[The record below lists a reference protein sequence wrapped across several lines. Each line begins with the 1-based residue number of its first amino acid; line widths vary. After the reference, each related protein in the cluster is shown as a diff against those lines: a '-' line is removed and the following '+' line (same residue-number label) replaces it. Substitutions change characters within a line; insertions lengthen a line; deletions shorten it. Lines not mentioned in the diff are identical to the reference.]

1 MKRDYL
7 KELGLTDDQIEAV
20 MTEHGK
26 AMTPV
31 IGDKTTLSARVTELE
46 GQLAGYAD
54 YESIK
59 QENESLRAGN
69 EELVTLRA
77 YKEDR
82 EYGDRFA
89 TAVGDKSFVNDVTRD
104 HVRAGFIAAAKD
116 TDNEGK
122 SDADLL
128 TAAIGG
134 KEAEY
139 FKSKVSITM
148 TPAKQQKSFDDVK
161 AVQDA
166 KYGKSPFYKP

>member
-1 MKRDYL
+1 MKRENL

-20 MTEHGK
+20 MKAHGTV
-26 AMTPV
+26 MTTV
-31 IGDKTTLSARVTELE
+31 IGDKNALSTRVTELE
-46 GQLAGYAD
+46 GQLAGYSD
-54 YESIK
+54 YDTIK
-59 QENESLRAGN
+59 QENETLRAGN

-116 TDNEGK
+116 TANEGK

-148 TPAKQQKSFDDVK
+148 TPSVGTL
-161 AVQDA
+161 
-166 KYGKSPFYKP
+166 GKGTETDGKFKLVPYTP

>member
-20 MTEHGK
+20 MSEHGK

-31 IGDKTTLSARVTELE
+31 IGDKTALSVRVTELE

-54 YESIK
+54 YDTLK

-77 YKEDR
+77 YKEYR
-82 EYGDRFA
+82 EYGDRF
-89 TAVGDKSFVNDVTRD
+89 TSAVGDKSFVNDVTRD

-116 TDNEGK
+116 TANEGK

-148 TPAKQQKSFDDVK
+148 TPSHSNTKNSGDAFM
-161 AVQDA
+161 DA
-166 KYGKSPFYKP
+166 KYGNNPYYNP